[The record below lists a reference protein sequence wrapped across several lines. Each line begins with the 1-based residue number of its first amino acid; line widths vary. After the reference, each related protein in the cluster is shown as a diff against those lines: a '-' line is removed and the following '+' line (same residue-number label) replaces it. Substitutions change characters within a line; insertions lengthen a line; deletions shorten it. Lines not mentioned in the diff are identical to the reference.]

1 MKVLFDECV
10 PRQLRRHLKPHQCTT
25 VGEMGWSGIKN
36 GQLLEL
42 AERSAFE
49 ALFTVDKGL
58 PKQQNLEGRRIAV
71 VLLRSRSNRRKDLI
85 SRMASVVAALE
96 QLQPGQ
102 LVIVE

>member
-1 MKVLFDECV
+1 
-10 PRQLRRHLKPHQCTT
+10 
-25 VGEMGWSGIKN
+25 MGWSGIKN